1 MIVKSLKMKDQNSQT
16 ITVSGLCMELGMSR
30 QNYYKTKRRRQIRQ
44 VNESFIVHQVKTERL
59 LQPMLGGR
67 KVLDRIQG
75 SLAAEGIEIG
85 RDRFFDVLRR
95 QNLLI
100 IRKRNRTRTTN
111 SMHRF
116 PVYKNLF
123 KDFIADGTGQAWVSD
138 ITYIR
143 TQEGFLYLSLITDAF
158 SRKIIGYDAGDSL
171 EATGCIK
178 SLKKAL
184 RQLSK
189 GDRPIHHSD
198 RGSQYCCH
206 DYIKLL
212 KQKKIKIS
220 MTEENHC
227 YENAMAERVN
237 GILKHEYGLKE
248 TFKTK
253 KQAVIAIRQGIRLYN
268 EFRPHY
274 MLKMKTPME
283 VHALA
288 A

>member
-1 MIVKSLKMKDQNSQT
+1 
-16 ITVSGLCMELGMSR
+16 MSR
-30 QNYYKTKRRRQIRQ
+30 QNYYKAKKERQINL
-44 VNESFIVHQVKTERL
+44 VNESLMVELVKRERR
-59 LQPMLGGR
+59 LQEKLGGR
-67 KVLDRIQG
+67 QLIARLESELVC
-75 SLAAEGIEIG
+75 EGIRIG

-95 QNLLI
+95 HDLLI
-100 IRKRNRTRTTN
+100 PRKRNRSRTTN
-111 SMHRF
+111 SNHRF
-116 PVYKNLF
+116 FVYENLF
-123 KDFIADGTGQAWVSD
+123 KDFRPQGPGQAWVSD

-143 TQEGFLYLSLITDAF
+143 TREGFLYLSLITDAF
-158 SRKIIGYDAGDSL
+158 SRKIVGYDAGDSL

-178 SLKKAL
+178 TLRKAL
-184 RQLSK
+184 GQLRK

-206 DYIKLL
+206 DYIQLL
-212 KQKKIKIS
+212 KQNKIKIS
-220 MTEENHC
+220 MTVENHC

-237 GILKHEYGLKE
+237 GILKHEYGMKE
-248 TFKTK
+248 TFRTK
-253 KQAVIAIRQGIRLYN
+253 QQALIAIKQGIKLYN